1 MHRGSYSCS
10 ILWVSFRWAFVVRR
24 LGSDGALGTG
34 YRARRHWG
42 RTNREIHT
50 QGGGACDARVE
61 VGPLHQR
68 RLDHILASFLQSGMD
83 GLLQDPEGGGEDT
96 AQHSAANSTAQRALG
111 SGQRESGVLGWTSLY
126 VGMQR
131 ARARVVVM
139 TSGRATQRSPR
150 CVSNCTPQR

>member
-1 MHRGSYSCS
+1 MHRGSYSWS
-10 ILWVSFRWAFVVRR
+10 IPWVSFRWAFVVRR
-24 LGSDGALGTG
+24 FVSDGALGTG
-34 YRARRHWG
+34 NRARRHWG
-42 RTNREIHT
+42 RTNREI

-61 VGPLHQR
+61 VGRLHQR
-68 RLDHILASFLQSGMD
+68 RLDRILASFLLSGMD
-83 GLLQDPEGGGEDT
+83 GLLQDPEGGRHGT
-96 AQHSAANSTAQRALG
+96 AQRSNSTAQRALD

-131 ARARVVVM
+131 ARAKAVVM